1 MNLAVVFK
9 CYSIT
14 NNYGLN
20 NKFSSYS
27 WDAIINRKKHWSP
40 APARTLQD
48 GIKENSTLHLYRTA
62 SYSNSLIFFT
72 GYKCKKGKIISS
84 FIIKYSLWCVNLL
97 ISEILK
103 SVCVFPEFVTRLKRS
118 VSKQATEQSWSKYFL
133 NFIAFLSFKTSWKV
147 EFISIQA
154 TGRACNRMYFFCWVV
169 DGPIN
174 WGGGG
179 SL

>member
-1 MNLAVVFK
+1 MLLPIPIRSRCWIWIHTSRGCPVGVCLKLYFMLARRFNSKKEWLLTVLE
-9 CYSIT
+9 S
-14 NNYGLN
+14 NELN

-27 WDAIINRKKHWSP
+27 WDAIINRKKNWSP

-48 GIKENSTLHLYRTA
+48 EIKENSTLHLYRTA
-62 SYSNSLIFFT
+62 SYSNSLISFT

-133 NFIAFLSFKTSWKV
+133 NLIAFLSFKTS
-147 EFISIQA
+147 
-154 TGRACNRMYFFCWVV
+154 
-169 DGPIN
+169 
-174 WGGGG
+174 
-179 SL
+179 

>member
-1 MNLAVVFK
+1 MKLRITISK
-9 CYSIT
+9 YHSWYLCQISLQIMLLPIRIT
-14 NNYGLN
+14 NSPVILGTL
-20 NKFSSYS
+20 FF
-27 WDAIINRKKHWSP
+27 NRKKNWSP
-40 APARTLQD
+40 PPARTLQD

-72 GYKCKKGKIISS
+72 GYKCKKGKIISN

-133 NFIAFLSFKTSWKV
+133 NFIAFLSFKTS
-147 EFISIQA
+147 
-154 TGRACNRMYFFCWVV
+154 
-169 DGPIN
+169 
-174 WGGGG
+174 
-179 SL
+179 

>member
-1 MNLAVVFK
+1 MVAHCSWEQWTLPLCSNVIL
-9 CYSIT
+9 SQIITGWIT
-14 NNYGLN
+14 NSPVILGTLLL
-20 NKFSSYS
+20 
-27 WDAIINRKKHWSP
+27 IEKKNWCP

-103 SVCVFPEFVTRLKRS
+103 SVCVFPENVTRLKRS

-133 NFIAFLSFKTSWKV
+133 NFIAFLSFKTS
-147 EFISIQA
+147 
-154 TGRACNRMYFFCWVV
+154 
-169 DGPIN
+169 
-174 WGGGG
+174 
-179 SL
+179 